1 MLVYYLGMTRRT
13 VRDRVS
19 IPTTSAIF
27 SGVWTIVALLI
38 AIASTQRGTGVTVI
52 WWAVFPVGWL
62 LAHYSPLSA
71 ESRRSM
77 MIGATLLG
85 SALAIVGAWMAW
97 PWYSPLY
104 TGGRVPTL
112 GPIIAERGFQL
123 LDLPLVATA
132 LGGGLGITH
141 YRHKTYASLIAIG
154 AGLSTFLVVV
164 GIAWFVGGGLWVV
177 SWGFYVT
184 LGGAIGMVYAGLF
197 GLSSLNT
204 D

>member
-1 MLVYYLGMTRRT
+1 MIRRT
-13 VRDRVS
+13 VVPATVRNRVLT
-19 IPTTSAIF
+19 PTASAIF
-27 SGVWTIVALLI
+27 GGIWTIVALLV
-38 AIASTQRGTGVTVI
+38 AIASTQRGAGVTVI

-71 ESRRSM
+71 ESRRSV

-85 SALAIVGAWMAW
+85 SGLVIVGAWMTW

-104 TGGRVPTL
+104 TGGRVLTL

-123 LDLPLVATA
+123 FDLPLVATA
-132 LGGGLGITH
+132 MGGGLGIIY
-141 YRHKTYASLIAIG
+141 YRYKTYASLIAIS
-154 AGLSTFLVVV
+154 AGLSTFLVAV
-164 GIAWFVGGGLWVV
+164 GIGWFIGGGLWVV

-184 LGGAIGMVYAGLF
+184 LGGAVGMVYAGLF

-204 D
+204 E